1 MMKFKLT
8 FLFCLFF
15 IQWAITQSTDKKIHF
30 GFSLT
35 PQIGMA
41 QFKSELVA
49 ENQSGISYI
58 LGGDLLIDLSPKTQ
72 FITGLMLHHV
82 KLKYRDYSPLFPDD
96 VDEFGNALI
105 YKSYWDFNYGDLFIG
120 IPVNLKIKLN
130 SSEKANHFFLNGG
143 CKVQHLLLNSGYVI
157 LNESGHL
164 QEKRD
169 PDQYYFGFQKTWLL
183 PNVGFGYEFT
193 LGKGKFSIQ
202 PDYEFSLSKI
212 FRKKYSIDANGYVRF
227 LGLRLAYY

>member
-1 MMKFKLT
+1 MRILFT
-8 FLFCLFF
+8 HLFCFLVSAL
-15 IQWAITQSTDKKIHF
+15 IIAQDTPKKVHF
-30 GFSLT
+30 GFSGSA
-35 PQIGMA
+35 QMGKA
-41 QFKSELVA
+41 QFKSELVM
-49 ENQSGISYI
+49 ENKSALNYTF
-58 LGGDLLIDLSPKTQ
+58 GGDLLIDLSPKTQ

-82 KLKYRDYSPLFPDD
+82 KLKYRDFSPQFPDD
-96 VDEFGNALI
+96 VDEYGNALI

-130 SSEKANHFFLNGG
+130 RPEKANHFFLKGG
-143 CKVQHLLLNSGYVI
+143 CRVQHLLLNSGYVI

-169 PDQYYFGFQKTWLL
+169 PDLYYFGFQKTWLL

-193 LGKGKFSIQ
+193 LRKGKFSIQ